1 MNQNKKCLTKV
12 CVGAV
17 FAVAGTGLLT
27 TTTIVQDVQRINM
40 EIEEANYWNEYFKT
54 HHK

>member
-1 MNQNKKCLTKV
+1 MMKV

-27 TTTIVQDVQRINM
+27 TTTIVLFVQRISM

-54 HHK
+54 HYK